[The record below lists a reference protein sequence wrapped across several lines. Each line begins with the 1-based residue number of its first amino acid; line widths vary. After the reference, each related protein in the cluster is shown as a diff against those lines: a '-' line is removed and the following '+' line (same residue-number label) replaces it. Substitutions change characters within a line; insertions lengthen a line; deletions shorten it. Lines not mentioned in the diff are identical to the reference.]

1 MATIHKALPLGGSGG
16 LNFDVV
22 GGTTEPTNPKE
33 NTIWVNT
40 ETKIEYW
47 SLEPTEPLKEVTQ
60 SFNGAGG
67 SAYYWTSASG
77 TAASNNWS
85 TNYIIV
91 EPNTKYTITKNQA
104 TTNIS
109 IAYWTSSNGFI
120 SYQESKV
127 SSLTFTTPSNCGKI
141 KVWTEVSSQSAFD
154 TLDWKLISYVS
165 QRDDGTATQVGD
177 VWVKTLNT
185 NGIMSFN
192 ALKKNAIDTHIS
204 HQIYQWDGS
213 KWVRANGTI
222 YGANA
227 AVEFSIAETLGLSA
241 SGACGHAVNNAVFN
255 TYSNTFII
263 PEGYTKVT
271 LNSMGINEWTYG
283 ETYGTVYLNG
293 VSKGSKSSAYTGSG
307 NNVGN
312 NITIPQTWN
321 VIEGDVIMVEI
332 KGYTNANVS
341 AVQNC
346 SIWINFTLS

>member
-1 MATIHKALPLGGSGG
+1 MATIHKALPLSRSGS
-16 LNFDVV
+16 LNFNVV

-40 ETKIEYW
+40 ETKIGHW
-47 SLEPTEPLKEVTQ
+47 SLEPTEP
-60 SFNGAGG
+60 
-67 SAYYWTSASG
+67 
-77 TAASNNWS
+77 TARFDN
-85 TNYIIV
+85 
-91 EPNTKYTITKNQA
+91 
-104 TTNIS
+104 
-109 IAYWTSSNGFI
+109 
-120 SYQESKV
+120 
-127 SSLTFTTPSNCGKI
+127 SSL
-141 KVWTEVSSQSAFD
+141 
-154 TLDWKLISYVS
+154 
-165 QRDDGTATQVGD
+165 QVGD

-192 ALKKNAIDTHIS
+192 PLKKNDIDIHIA
-204 HQIYQWDGS
+204 HTIYQWDGS
-213 KWVRANGTI
+213 KWARANGTI
-222 YGANA
+222 YGTNA
-227 AVEFSIAETLGLSA
+227 SVEFSIAETLGLSA
-241 SGACGHAVNNAVFN
+241 SGACGHAINNAVFN

-293 VSKGSKSSAYTGSG
+293 VSKGSKSAAYTGYG

-321 VIEGDVIMVEI
+321 VVEGDVIKVEI